1 MPSPHVHRLLEA
13 LQAAAAELEAAALA
27 VPSELLYRRPAP
39 EEWSVMEIL
48 AHMADSPRFYAAEIR
63 RLLRT
68 VGGTFGRPLD
78 APERLAPIRA
88 HARDTL
94 DEALARNRAAVAEVA
109 ALLATLSET
118 DLAVRGTH
126 PRQGEFDI
134 AGLVTRFI
142 IDHRRDHA
150 RQIRATG
157 AALGRAPDR

>member
-1 MPSPHVHRLLEA
+1 MASARVHQLLEA

-27 VPSELLYRRPAP
+27 VPGELLYRRPAP
-39 EEWSVMEIL
+39 DEWSVMEIL

-63 RLLRT
+63 RLLRAG
-68 VGGTFGRPLD
+68 GGTFGRPLD

-88 HARDTL
+88 HAQDTL

-109 ALLATLSET
+109 ALLAALSET

-126 PRQGEFDI
+126 LRQGEFDI
-134 AGLVTRFI
+134 AGLVTRFV

-150 RQIRATG
+150 RQIRATV
-157 AALGRAPDR
+157 AALGGAPRA